1 MAYRARALEW
11 HPDKHV
17 GADDAQTALV
27 EAIRSRYADDAQT
40 ALVEARFP
48 PHKSPDSGSLQNRS
62 RK

>member
-27 EAIRSRYADDAQT
+27 EA
-40 ALVEARFP
+40 RF
-48 PHKSPDSGSLQNRS
+48 SP
-62 RK
+62 